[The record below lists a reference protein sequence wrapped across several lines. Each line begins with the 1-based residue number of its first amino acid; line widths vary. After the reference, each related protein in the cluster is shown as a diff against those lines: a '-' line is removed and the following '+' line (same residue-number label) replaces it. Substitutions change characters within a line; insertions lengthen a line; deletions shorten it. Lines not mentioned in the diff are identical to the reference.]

1 MTDRSFPA
9 GQWSPGE
16 GLLRKDK
23 VCPIF
28 LGYLSCL
35 EEADLDLSRGG
46 KSKPLLLEKEL
57 CIAPSLESTY
67 ITGQEHDF
75 QVSVYRG
82 VNKKKINE
90 LCFFFICL

>member
-57 CIAPSLESTY
+57 
-67 ITGQEHDF
+67 
-75 QVSVYRG
+75 
-82 VNKKKINE
+82 
-90 LCFFFICL
+90 